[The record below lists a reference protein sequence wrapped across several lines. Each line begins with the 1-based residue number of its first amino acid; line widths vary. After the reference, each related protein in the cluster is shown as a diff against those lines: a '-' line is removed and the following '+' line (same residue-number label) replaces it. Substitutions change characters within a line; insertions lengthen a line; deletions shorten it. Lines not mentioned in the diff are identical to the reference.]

1 MARNNLTKKKRIF
14 SIWFH
19 KEIGTEKESK
29 QCGSHQFFSL
39 LFFCKESRYRERR
52 SFIAIMLIHL
62 CVCVRALNLNTK
74 SSCNSMNDAII
85 VES

>member
-1 MARNNLTKKKRIF
+1 MAINNLTKKKRIF

-39 LFFCKESRYRERR
+39 LFFVKKVDIEKDD
-52 SFIAIMLIHL
+52 LLLLL
-62 CVCVRALNLNTK
+62 C
-74 SSCNSMNDAII
+74 
-85 VES
+85 